1 MATTAV
7 QTPPPP
13 TTPASEK
20 TRLLAGSVVGAAFIV
35 AGLGLAGYAVPMLF
49 KNLNLGNSFINSFV
63 RVIAQV
69 AVVGGLAVVGGKLAG
84 ANPPKGVRGGIFL
97 VISAAFTFFFLV
109 RAVALNFGDLP
120 GAVVAALLAVGLI
133 RLITGKR
140 GIGWMHTLEEQ
151 GWFHTNSYKRTQG
164 RKMRQYTL
172 IGLLLI
178 GLSGVYSMVSHG
190 TLGGGDLVYRMPF
203 GLPNFTA
210 LVDQQFSVPLLLAL
224 AVLWMAWRAVNIP
237 TFADFLIAT
246 EAEMNKVSWSSRKRL
261 IQDTI
266 VVLVT
271 TLLLTLFLL
280 VIDLFWGWFL
290 ADLLGVLPKADPSK
304 VKQVDVAGQ
313 TTPW

>member
-1 MATTAV
+1 MATAV
-7 QTPPPP
+7 QSPPPP

-20 TRLLAGSVVGAAFIV
+20 TRLLLGSVVGAGFILAGLAV
-35 AGLGLAGYAVPMLF
+35 AGYGVPVLF
-49 KNLNLGNSFINSFV
+49 KNVSLGNSFITTFV
-63 RVIAQV
+63 RVLAQV
-69 AVVGGLAVVGGKLAG
+69 AAIGGLAYLGGKMAG

-97 VISAAFTFFFLV
+97 VISAVIAFFFLV
-109 RAVALNFGDLP
+109 RAVGLNFGDIP
-120 GAVVAALLAVGLI
+120 GAVVAAGLAFGFIKFL
-133 RLITGKR
+133 TGQR
-140 GIGWMHTLEEQ
+140 GIGAMHALEEQ

-172 IGLLLI
+172 IGILLI
-178 GLSGVYSMVSHG
+178 GLSGVYSMMSHD
-190 TLGGGDLVYRMPF
+190 TLGSGDLVYRMPF
-203 GLPNFTA
+203 GLGNFTA
-210 LVDQQFSVPLLLAL
+210 LLDQKFSVPLLLAL
-224 AVLWMAWRAVNIP
+224 AILWLGWRAVNIP

-290 ADLLGVLPKADPSK
+290 ADLLGVLPKADPTK

-313 TTPW
+313 TNPW

>member
-1 MATTAV
+1 MATAV
-7 QTPPPP
+7 QSPPPP

-20 TRLLAGSVVGAAFIV
+20 TRLLLGSVVGAGFILAGLAV
-35 AGLGLAGYAVPMLF
+35 AGYGVPVLF
-49 KNLNLGNSFINSFV
+49 KNVSLGNSFITTFV

-69 AVVGGLAVVGGKLAG
+69 AAIGGLAYLGGKVAG
-84 ANPPKGVRGGIFL
+84 ANPPKGLRGGIFL
-97 VISAAFTFFFLV
+97 VISAVIAFFFLV
-109 RAVALNFGDLP
+109 RAVGLNFGDVP
-120 GAVVAALLAVGLI
+120 GAVVAAGLAFGFLKLL
-133 RLITGKR
+133 TGKR
-140 GIGWMHTLEEQ
+140 GIGWMHALEEQ

-172 IGLLLI
+172 AGILLI
-178 GLSGVYSMVSHG
+178 GLSGVYSMMSHDALG
-190 TLGGGDLVYRMPF
+190 TGDLVYRMPF
-203 GLPNFTA
+203 GLGSFTA
-210 LVDQQFSVPLLLAL
+210 LLDQQFSVPLLLAL
-224 AVLWMAWRAVNIP
+224 AVLWLGWRAVNIP

-290 ADLLGVLPKADPSK
+290 ADLLGVLPKADPTK

-313 TTPW
+313 ANPW